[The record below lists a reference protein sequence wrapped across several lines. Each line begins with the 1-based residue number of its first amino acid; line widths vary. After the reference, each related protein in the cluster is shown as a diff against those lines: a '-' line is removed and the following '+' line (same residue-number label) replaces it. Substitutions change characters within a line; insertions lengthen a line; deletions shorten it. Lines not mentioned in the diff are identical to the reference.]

1 MSMREAKRS
10 TTVVEDEQN
19 QAAAP
24 KVEHFTRAERAA
36 RGKAARAEVPRRVNG
51 EWEPS
56 PHRPDPVDLLEQ
68 QATSRVPELV
78 PIRYGRML
86 ASPFAFFRGG
96 ALIMAA
102 DLAGTPTSG
111 LRVQLCGDAHLS
123 NFGVFGSPERNLV
136 FDINDFDETAPGPWE
151 WDLKRLAASFA
162 IAGRELGFS
171 DAERRTVVLDAVR
184 SYREA
189 MTKFAGMRNLEVWY
203 ANAEVAQA
211 FREFTAGVSPKR
223 VKKAEADIAKSRTK
237 DSMQAFDKLTHLVDG
252 EPRIIS
258 DPPLIVPI
266 EELLRSDSDRAATQ
280 DEVRALIRTYRRT
293 LETDRRHLL
302 ETFRFADLA
311 RKVVGVG
318 SVGTRAWIALFLGI
332 DEQDPLFLQVKE
344 AQPSVLEQFVGKSEY
359 TNRGQRVVAG
369 QRLMQAT
376 SDIFLGWQHTSS
388 GLDGEERD
396 FYVRQLKDWKGSF
409 AVEAAKPVGA
419 AAYGKVCGWTLARA
433 HARSGDRIAI
443 AAYLGTGDVFD
454 RAVAIFAETYADQ
467 NQRDYDALKH
477 AVESGRVNAQIG
489 L

>member
-1 MSMREAKRS
+1 MREAKRS

-136 FDINDFDETAPGPWE
+136 LDINDFDETAPGPWE

-171 DAERRTVVLDAVR
+171 DAERRTVVLATVR

-266 EELLRSDSDRAATQ
+266 EELLPSDSDRAAIQ